1 MNNIDLL
8 MLSSF
13 TLQANISYPRK
24 SGQKKPQ
31 NKNRKSLFATM
42 ASATSLSLFT
52 PLFSPPSCVYKNA
65 PKFLSIPKLPLKTTR
80 NPLPVLSCTETTE
93 SQTIHQ
99 SNGDCDYVEADVYDV
114 SADEEIGSGICAVP
128 KKRTSRSK
136 TRIRKNVWK
145 RKAYFAA
152 LKAYS
157 LAKSISTGNSKSF
170 LVVDKKK
177 SSE

>member
-1 MNNIDLL
+1 M
-8 MLSSF
+8 
-13 TLQANISYPRK
+13 T
-24 SGQKKPQ
+24 
-31 NKNRKSLFATM
+31 
-42 ASATSLSLFT
+42 SATSLSLFT
-52 PLFSPPSCVYKNA
+52 PLFSPPRCVYKNV

-80 NPLPVLSCTETTE
+80 NALPLLSCIETTK
-93 SQTIHQ
+93 SQTILQ
-99 SNGDCDYVEADVYDV
+99 SNGDCDYAEADGYD
-114 SADEEIGSGICAVP
+114 ATTNEEIGSRICAIP

-145 RKAYFAA
+145 RKAYFAS

>member
-1 MNNIDLL
+1 M
-8 MLSSF
+8 S
-13 TLQANISYPRK
+13 
-24 SGQKKPQ
+24 
-31 NKNRKSLFATM
+31 
-42 ASATSLSLFT
+42 SATSLSLFT
-52 PLFSPPSCVYKNA
+52 PLFSPPSCVYKDA

-80 NPLPVLSCTETTE
+80 NPLPVLSCTETIE
-93 SQTIHQ
+93 PQTILQ
-99 SNGDCDYVEADVYDV
+99 SNGGCDYAEDDGYDAV
-114 SADEEIGSGICAVP
+114 ADEEIGSKICVVP
-128 KKRTSRSK
+128 KKGTSGSK
-136 TRIRKNVWK
+136 TRIRKSVWK